1 VALEH
6 QPLAAWQARAL
17 AVGEPRGVIQGA
29 IAVARQAEPAAQ
41 SQVLAAL
48 DRVDPAALDTAGKI
62 DLVRAYQL
70 ALVRLGAAPDDARAR
85 IAARLGPLFPSGAFD
100 LDRELSSLLVAV
112 RAPGIVTKLVGLL
125 AKPTGSAAA
134 TNLAPSEDD
143 LRRVIERNAGY
154 GGAVRAALERR
165 SDLLQV
171 HYAYALRTV
180 NEKGAWTLPDRRG
193 YHEWFER
200 AQQWAGGNSFRK
212 FLTNIENESLAGLT
226 ENEKLALETIGAR
239 KRYVPPPLPKPKGPG
254 RAWTSEE
261 VLAAAKEGLDRG
273 ERDFGAGKRA
283 FAAARCIVCHRFGED
298 GGATG
303 PDLTQAAGR
312 FKLED
317 LVDAIVHPS
326 KVVSDQYKGSI
337 VQTVDGR
344 VITGRIVS
352 ESPAAITVVTDPED
366 ATKFVEVARS
376 AIEEIR
382 PAAESLMP
390 KGLLDQLNETEVLDL
405 VAYTLSKDKANA
417 PFYRKKK

>member
-1 VALEH
+1 
-6 QPLAAWQARAL
+6 
-17 AVGEPRGVIQGA
+17 
-29 IAVARQAEPAAQ
+29 
-41 SQVLAAL
+41 
-48 DRVDPAALDTAGKI
+48 
-62 DLVRAYQL
+62 
-70 ALVRLGAAPDDARAR
+70 
-85 IAARLGPLFPSGAFD
+85 
-100 LDRELSSLLVAV
+100 
-112 RAPGIVTKLVGLL
+112 
-125 AKPTGSAAA
+125 
-134 TNLAPSEDD
+134 
-143 LRRVIERNAGY
+143 
-154 GGAVRAALERR
+154 VRAALERR

-180 NEKGAWTLPDRRG
+180 NEKGAWTLADRRG
-193 YHEWFER
+193 YHEWFTR

-212 FLTNIENESLAGLT
+212 FLTNIENESLTGLT

-239 KRYVPPPLPKPKGPG
+239 KRYVPPPLPKPQGPG
-254 RAWTSEE
+254 RAWTSEA

-273 ERDFGAGKRA
+273 ERDFAGGKRA
-283 FAAARCIVCHRFGED
+283 FAAARCVVCHRFGED

-337 VQTVDGR
+337 VQTDDGR

-352 ESPAAITVVTDPED
+352 ESPDSITVVTDPED
-366 ATKFVEVARS
+366 ATKFVELRRS

-382 PAAESLMP
+382 PATESLMP
-390 KGLLDQLNETEVLDL
+390 KGLLDQLNENEVLDL

-417 PFYRKKK
+417 PFYKNRKRK